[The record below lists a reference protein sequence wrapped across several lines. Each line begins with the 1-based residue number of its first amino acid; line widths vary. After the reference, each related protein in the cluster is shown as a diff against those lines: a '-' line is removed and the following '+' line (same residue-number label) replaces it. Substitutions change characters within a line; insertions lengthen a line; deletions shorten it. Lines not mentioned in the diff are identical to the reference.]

1 MDKFEITSDSLQNPL
16 LAELLHKLADSFG
29 RVGTEFYVIGATAR
43 DIILRQLAGTTSGR
57 KTRDLD
63 IAIAIPR
70 WEVFG
75 EIQKQLVA
83 DGFEKSRDMYQRF
96 YYKDYELD
104 VVPYGV
110 IAKEDDYIYWPPE
123 EEIAMSVKG
132 FDEVLSEAIT
142 VSIDGAYDI
151 KIASLPGLFVLK
163 FNAWVDR
170 GVKTEKDAT
179 DMSFIIAN
187 YFFANVDRGVH
198 PEVFDWDDFD
208 EYVAGAY
215 WLAWDIAGL
224 LKKPQ
229 LQYYRDLIGAEL
241 EKAEQSRLL
250 NQILEHD
257 GGLTFEQVV
266 AAWTKIAEV
275 FQKVVEDED
284 K

>member
-16 LAELLHKLADSFG
+16 LSELLHKLADSFG

>member
-16 LAELLHKLADSFG
+16 LAELLHELADSFG
-29 RVGTEFYVIGATAR
+29 SVGTEFYVIGATAR
-43 DIILRQLAGTTSGR
+43 DIILRQLANTTSGR

-70 WEVFG
+70 WEVFDQ
-75 EIQKQLVA
+75 IQKRLIA
-83 DGFEKSRDMYQRF
+83 EGFEKSRDMYQRF

-104 VVPYGV
+104 VVPYGM

-132 FDEVLSEAIT
+132 FDEVLSDAIT
-142 VSIDGAYDI
+142 ISVDGIYDI

-163 FNAWVDR
+163 FNAWIDR
-170 GVKTEKDAT
+170 QLMTEKDAT

-198 PEVFDWDDFD
+198 TEVFDWVDFD
-208 EYVAGAY
+208 EYVTGAY
-215 WLAWDIAGL
+215 WLAWDIVSF
-224 LKKPQ
+224 LKNSQ
-229 LQYYRDLIGAEL
+229 IQYYRNLISSEL
-241 EKAEQSRLL
+241 KKAEQSRLF

-257 GGLTFEQVV
+257 SGLTFEQVV
-266 AAWTKIAEV
+266 AAWTKIEEV
-275 FQKVVEDED
+275 FQKVEKDED

>member
-1 MDKFEITSDSLQNPL
+1 